1 MSPRSTSPDFLPE
14 RNHPDKTHLRMRLM
28 PAVVQQYRRMQ
39 ASVSRRP
46 VQIQSGA
53 SQARGQANGQ
63 AIDSRAARY
72 PDVRCEATAQ
82 LNQRAGSLRH
92 SAQVLIKF
100 RPRPNPVSTIV
111 NTRRARQ
118 RSGGPLPFRKTW
130 RVCPKQPAALWYTS
144 PNFNEY
150 RTPSLRM
157 ANLAGSIKGVMI
169 GRSPCE
175 QTPHWRGQTIL
186 MEFA

>member
-82 LNQRAGSLRH
+82 LNSARVKGCFSMETKWSRLQRAGSLRH
-92 SAQVLIKF
+92 SAQVL
-100 RPRPNPVSTIV
+100 
-111 NTRRARQ
+111 
-118 RSGGPLPFRKTW
+118 
-130 RVCPKQPAALWYTS
+130 
-144 PNFNEY
+144 
-150 RTPSLRM
+150 
-157 ANLAGSIKGVMI
+157 
-169 GRSPCE
+169 
-175 QTPHWRGQTIL
+175 
-186 MEFA
+186 

>member
-82 LNQRAGSLRH
+82 L
-92 SAQVLIKF
+92 I
-100 RPRPNPVSTIV
+100 
-111 NTRRARQ
+111 RARERMLLNGDKMEPVAARRIVAPQ
-118 RSGGPLPFRKTW
+118 RPGADKVQAQAEPRLDNRKHAPGAPAFRQTVTVQEDMARLPKTT
-130 RVCPKQPAALWYTS
+130 RCAMVYIAKLQ
-144 PNFNEY
+144 
-150 RTPSLRM
+150 
-157 ANLAGSIKGVMI
+157 
-169 GRSPCE
+169 
-175 QTPHWRGQTIL
+175 
-186 MEFA
+186 

>member
-1 MSPRSTSPDFLPE
+1 MLL
-14 RNHPDKTHLRMRLM
+14 NGDKME
-28 PAVVQQYRRMQ
+28 
-39 ASVSRRP
+39 P
-46 VQIQSGA
+46 V
-53 SQARGQANGQ
+53 
-63 AIDSRAARY
+63 AARRIVA
-72 PDVRCEATAQ
+72 PQRPGADKVQAQ
-82 LNQRAGSLRH
+82 AE
-92 SAQVLIKF
+92 
-100 RPRPNPVSTIV
+100 PVSTIV

-118 RSGGPLPFRKTW
+118 RSGRPLPFRKTW